1 MNLSDY
7 IRVYPKVLSSKIC
20 RHYIDLFEQHLQPL
34 VIRNQGPYNF
44 SEINTIQAGWDLN
57 VLFEFT
63 RVFRS
68 QYFFDCN
75 ITEKNFNF
83 DHSYEEFRMKR
94 YIPHLNQ
101 EFKPH
106 VDAWDIDTAKRF
118 IVAFWYLNDVS
129 EGGET
134 VFFNIDKEIKVK
146 PEEGTLIM
154 FPATWQYIH
163 AGLPPISNP
172 KYIIGTYF
180 HHG

>member
-7 IRVYPKVLSSKIC
+7 IRVYPKVLTHDIC
-20 RHYIDLFEQHLQPL
+20 RHFIDLFERDEAHQVL
-34 VIRNQGPYNF
+34 RNEGPYKF
-44 SEINTIQAGWDLN
+44 TEINTVQAKWDLS

-63 RVFRS
+63 KVFRS
-68 QYFFDCN
+68 QYFFDCHLTN
-75 ITEKNFNF
+75 KNFNF
-83 DHSYEEFRMKR
+83 DHTFEEFRMKR
-94 YIPHLNQ
+94 YMLQ
-101 EFKPH
+101 SQDEFKPH
-106 VDAWDIDTAKRF
+106 VDAWNIDTAKRF
-118 IVAFWYLNDVS
+118 IVAFWYLNDVE

-134 VFFNIDKEIKVK
+134 QFYNIDKEIKVK

-154 FPATWQYIH
+154 FPATWQYLH